1 MRLTPVCSS
10 DPAPKSSSASI
21 APPRGHP
28 AEAAP
33 ASDTV
38 VGLTCGACKQPILDS
53 NGNPRTSSA
62 HSCRTCGASLHSV
75 VMCDNVW
82 QPLED
87 GGGNYMGQDTHSPRL
102 GIAVFVHGLGLQSQ
116 SLKTGWDC
124 SPSPKPVPQ
133 SSRDCSPSPRPVPQ
147 NARDCSPSPLTL
159 SLKIAQNHKR
169 NPQKL
174 LKSLKIAQNSPKLLS
189 NFY

>member
-1 MRLTPVCSS
+1 MPLWAR
-10 DPAPKSSSASI
+10 
-21 APPRGHP
+21 
-28 AEAAP
+28 AP
-33 ASDTV
+33 ARAQESLRDQVTRTPLDKHTKSAPS
-38 VGLTCGACKQPILDS
+38 VGGGFVS
-53 NGNPRTSSA
+53 MR
-62 HSCRTCGASLHSV
+62 GAS
-75 VMCDNVW
+75 
-82 QPLED
+82 
-87 GGGNYMGQDTHSPRL
+87 GGAAQEGTQDTHSPRL

-174 LKSLKIAQNSPKLLS
+174 LKSLKIAKNGSTLLS